1 MKLKEDTL
9 KPVDRFD
16 LEQAIMAAW
25 GTCEDLDL
33 IFRRFYEWH
42 EDMSVDDL
50 ANLIIGIKELHQI
63 RCQRV
68 WDIFETLIRNGV
80 IGHEPRNASPFG
92 KADET
97 NEGSRKRGRAG

>member
-50 ANLIIGIKELHQI
+50 AN
-63 RCQRV
+63 
-68 WDIFETLIRNGV
+68 
-80 IGHEPRNASPFG
+80 
-92 KADET
+92 
-97 NEGSRKRGRAG
+97 